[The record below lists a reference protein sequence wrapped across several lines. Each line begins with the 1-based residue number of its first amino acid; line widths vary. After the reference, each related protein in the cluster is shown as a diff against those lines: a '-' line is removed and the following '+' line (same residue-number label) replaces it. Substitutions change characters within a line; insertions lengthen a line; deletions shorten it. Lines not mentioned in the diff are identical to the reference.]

1 MSSWKLTL
9 PCTRAEAEILAGEVP
24 ELMLLDPMPSLVTSE
39 EDEAAGL
46 WRLDAYFDGRP
57 EPADVAAIVAAVPSA
72 RGTHYAAERLPDAD
86 WVTISQMGLAPV
98 SAGRFFV
105 HTSHDDPSDVPGTV
119 NFRIDAGQAFGTGHH
134 DTTAG
139 CLLAI
144 ERLHWRGHRFGNII
158 DIGTGTGLLAF
169 AALHL
174 WPRAYATATDIDPV
188 SIRVTAENAAVNG
201 VQLGRGAG
209 AGAGAVV
216 LAVADGTDHPAV
228 HARAPYDLIIANIL
242 AGPLIALA
250 PAFAAI
256 AAPGTKL
263 VLAGLITTQRA
274 AVVQA
279 CRRAGWRLDYGGS
292 DAAPVCGGERQ
303 DLANEWP
310 VLVFT
315 MRARPGW
322 RRAIRSHGQG
332 GLPPGDF
339 GAW

>member
-1 MSSWKLTL
+1 VSSWILSL
-9 PCTRAEAEILAGEVP
+9 PCTREEAERLAGEVLA
-24 ELMLLDPMPSLVTSE
+24 LMHLDPMPSLVTSE
-39 EDEAAGL
+39 EDEATNR

-57 EPADVAAIVAAVPSA
+57 DAAAVAAIIAAIPSA
-72 RGTHYAAERLPDAD
+72 TGGRYRPEKLPDTD
-86 WVTISQMGLAPV
+86 WVTLSQQGLAPV

-139 CLLAI
+139 CLRAI
-144 ERLHWRGHRFGNII
+144 ERLQRQGHRFTDII

-188 SIRVTAENAAVNG
+188 SVRVTAENAAVNG
-201 VQLGRGAG
+201 VRLGQ
-209 AGAGAVV
+209 GAGAVA
-216 LAVADGTDHPAV
+216 LAIADGTDHPLV

-263 VLAGLITTQRA
+263 VLAGLIRSQRA
-274 AVVQA
+274 AVVRA
-279 CRRAGWRLDYGGS
+279 CRRAGWRLDDDGGTAVS
-292 DAAPVCGGERQ
+292 ALGRESQNQ
-303 DLANEWP
+303 DSEWP
-310 VLVFT
+310 VLTLT
-315 MRARPGW
+315 MRSRPGW
-322 RRAIRSHGQG
+322 RRAIRSRGRG